1 MSIEEQNNNTDAQL
15 CDDLRGLINGSF
27 GIAMNAND
35 FFNYA
40 CADMVFINAND
51 LEWVLPIYKK
61 YSWAGVDACIAYIAK
76 HMPIKPHI
84 TKEFEEAYAEIEKIN
99 PKVYSGH

>member
-1 MSIEEQNNNTDAQL
+1 MQNDDLKPQTATDANTVL

-40 CADMVFINAND
+40 CADMVLIDAQD
-51 LEWVLPIYKK
+51 LEWE
-61 YSWAGVDACIAYIAK
+61 S
-76 HMPIKPHI
+76 
-84 TKEFEEAYAEIEKIN
+84 
-99 PKVYSGH
+99 